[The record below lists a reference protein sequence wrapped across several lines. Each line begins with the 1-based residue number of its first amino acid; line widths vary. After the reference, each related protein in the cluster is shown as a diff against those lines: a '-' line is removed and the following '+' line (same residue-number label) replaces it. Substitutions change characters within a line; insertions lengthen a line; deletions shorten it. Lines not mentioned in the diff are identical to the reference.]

1 MSEPICKVADIIY
14 VRFELTEL
22 EAQKKYLN
30 HFGMMLAN
38 EDDNSIYFRGTGSSP
53 FIYVASKGK
62 ENKYIGSGYKV
73 NDFSDL
79 ESLSKEF
86 DVDIIENND
95 FGSGHKVIIF
105 DPDGVQVEVCHGM
118 EVAEPVAVVSK
129 VLNTGQSK
137 QRENELQRFGKAAD
151 EWQVH
156 GDKWVYEL
164 TSKVKRL
171 GHTAINC
178 KDPQASVD
186 WYSNVLGFLVSNNCI
201 GPDGKSMGAFMRCDQ
216 GDKPVDHHTMNNMGL
231 PGGNEV
237 PVYGHAGYEV
247 TDSVDDLMAGHY
259 HMKTVDEY
267 YHEWGVGR
275 HLLGSQMYDYWRD
288 PHGFTHEHWTDGDLI
303 NASIP
308 PEDSNFRD
316 LAMAQYGPEVP
327 STFGVTMPVD
337 QVDAARA
344 ANPTIATMIKAM
356 EIASKS
362 ENN

>member
-1 MSEPICKVADIIY
+1 MSEPICKVEDIIY
-14 VRFELTEL
+14 VRFELTEF

-30 HFGMMLAN
+30 HFGMMLAH
-38 EDDNSIYFRGTGSSP
+38 EDENSIFFRGTGTSP
-53 FIYVASKGK
+53 YIYVATKGE
-62 ENKYIGSGYKV
+62 ENKYIGSAYKA
-73 NDFSDL
+73 NNYSDL
-79 ESLSKEF
+79 EALSKEF
-86 DVDIIENND
+86 NVPIVDNIEP
-95 FGSGHKVIIF
+95 GGGHKVTVM
-105 DPDGVQVEVCHGM
+105 DPDGIEVEVCHGM
-118 EVAEPVAVVSK
+118 SESEPVAVVSK

-137 QRENELQRFGKAAD
+137 QRENVLQRFGKAAD

-178 KDPQASVD
+178 KDPQASVE

-201 GPDGKSMGAFMRCDQ
+201 GPDGNSMGAFMRCDM

-231 PGGNEV
+231 PGGLGV
-237 PVYGHAGYEV
+237 PTYGHAGYEV

-267 YHEWGVGR
+267 YHEWGIGR

-303 NASIP
+303 NSSVE
-308 PEDSNFRD
+308 PENSNFRD

-327 STFGVTMPVD
+327 STFGITMPVD
-337 QVDAARA
+337 QIDKARA
-344 ANPTIATMIKAM
+344 ENPTIATTIKEM
-356 EIASKS
+356 EIAAKK
-362 ENN
+362 EA

>member
-1 MSEPICKVADIIY
+1 MTEPICKVADIIY
-14 VRFELTEL
+14 VRFELKEF

-30 HFGMMLAN
+30 HFGMMLAH
-38 EDDNSIYFRGTGSSP
+38 EDDNNIYFRGTGSSP
-53 FIYVASKGK
+53 FIYVASKGE
-62 ENKYIGSGYKV
+62 ENKYIGSGYKA
-73 NDFSDL
+73 NDYSDL
-79 ESLSKEF
+79 EALSKEF

-95 FGSGHKVIIF
+95 FGGGHKVIIS

-118 EVAEPVAVVSK
+118 AAAEPVAVVSK

-156 GDKWVYEL
+156 GDKWIYEL

-259 HMKTVDEY
+259 
-267 YHEWGVGR
+267 
-275 HLLGSQMYDYWRD
+275 LS
-288 PHGFTHEHWTDGDLI
+288 LI
-303 NASIP
+303 HI
-308 PEDSNFRD
+308 
-316 LAMAQYGPEVP
+316 
-327 STFGVTMPVD
+327 
-337 QVDAARA
+337 
-344 ANPTIATMIKAM
+344 
-356 EIASKS
+356 
-362 ENN
+362 